1 MNDDQ
6 KKTLLKLA
14 RDSIASRFNR
24 GQVDPPAEPEFQQK
38 RGLFVSLHLE
48 GDLRGCIGLIEARQ
62 TIARGVFEMAR
73 EAAFGDPRFPP
84 LRRDELDRLEIEI
97 SVLSELIPVTD
108 ISGIVI
114 GRDGLLLRQGF
125 RSGVFLPQVP
135 VEWNWDLHTY
145 LTQLCRKAGLPDGTW
160 KRDDARL
167 FRFEAEVFSESHF
180 LP

>member
-1 MNDDQ
+1 MNDAQ

-14 RDSIASRFNR
+14 RDSIASRFGH
-24 GQVDPPAEPEFQQK
+24 GQVELPAEPEYQQK

-48 GDLRGCIGLIEARQ
+48 GDLRGCIGLIESRQ
-62 TIARGVFEMAR
+62 TIARGIFEMAR
-73 EAAFGDPRFPP
+73 EAAFCDPRFPP
-84 LRRDELDRLEIEI
+84 LRREELDRLEIEI
-97 SVLSELIPVTD
+97 SLLSELIPVTD

-135 VEWNWDLHTY
+135 VEWNWDLATY
-145 LTQLCRKAGLPDGTW
+145 LSQLCRKAGLPDGTW
-160 KRDDARL
+160 KSEDARL

>member
-1 MNDDQ
+1 MTDTQ

-14 RDSIASRFNR
+14 RDAIASRFDDS
-24 GQVDPPAEPEFQQK
+24 QVELPTNPEFEAK
-38 RGLFVSLHLE
+38 RGLFVTLHSE
-48 GDLRGCIGLIEARQ
+48 GELLGCIGLIEPRQ
-62 TIARGVFEMAR
+62 SIAQEVFAMAR

-84 LRRDELDRLEIEI
+84 LQQEDLAKVEIEI
-97 SVLSELIPVTD
+97 SILSELMPVRNVPE
-108 ISGIVI
+108 IVI

-135 VEWNWDLHTY
+135 VEWNWDIDTY

-160 KRDDARL
+160 KKDDAQL
-167 FRFEAEVFSESHF
+167 LRFEADIFGEAHF